1 MPFSTKTK
9 TYDVKKK
16 TDEQKKDKDKEKK
29 DKDKEKKDKDKEK
42 KSKTQVRSTKV
53 KPQLNPHCSKCPH
66 RPPQSL
72 TPKDERK
79 YQRQKN
85 YTKLYKIT

>member
-1 MPFSTKTK
+1 MPFSTKTE

-16 TDEQKKDKDKEKK
+16 NDEQKKEKEKEKK
-29 DKDKEKKDKDKEK
+29 K
-42 KSKTQVRSTKV
+42 KTQVRCTKI
-53 KPQLNPHCSKCPH
+53 KPQLNPRCSKCPH
-66 RPPQSL
+66 KPPQSL

-79 YQRQKN
+79 FQKEKN